1 MAKGQQCGPLFGA
14 GVVSD
19 LEQLS
24 KELALPEYDL
34 LLLGDGSGTTS
45 EQSCGWACVAHNKIL
60 GTVEMHNGSLSC
72 GTNNFAEL
80 IPYVQALWHF
90 DQSFRELVT
99 PGQVARVEIVSDS
112 EVTVRCG
119 NGVYARKGNGCLWG
133 GIEWFE
139 KNGYTIHWTHVR
151 RNTNK
156 FSKKC
161 DWLAGETRI
170 SLDKLRNS
178 LLS

>member
-1 MAKGQQCGPLFGA
+1 MAEREQCKPLWGA
-14 GVVSD
+14 EVVAE
-19 LEQLS
+19 LEALS
-24 KELALPEYDL
+24 SELSLPEYDL
-34 LLLGDGSGTTS
+34 LLLGDGSGTTCH
-45 EQSCGWACVAHNKIL
+45 ESCGWACVAYNKLTDDI
-60 GTVEMHNGSLSC
+60 EFHNGSMSC

-80 IPYVQALWHF
+80 IPYCQALWHF
-90 DQSFRELVT
+90 DQFYKTVAA
-99 PGQVARVEIVSDS
+99 PGVAGRVEIVSDS

-119 NGVYARKGNGCLWG
+119 NGIYARKGNGFLWS

-139 KNGYTIHWTHVR
+139 KNGYNIHWTHVR

-156 FSKKC
+156 FSKRC

-170 SLDKLRNS
+170 SLDKLRKH